1 MVSFEDIWSNNSPW
15 QRPIFIS
22 GVPGGTC
29 IISSNFEIDTVKLDP
44 LSDDLPEAVSA
55 FLEKNTPNLV
65 QFVHAIK
72 ASAYLDPIP
81 KGLKAKVRN
90 WEDLK
95 GFTAADCRNHI
106 LNILGN
112 NFTRADVSIRDGFH
126 FSKADQSV
134 DGPIPF
140 GWILF
145 PVPDYSADQYAVEA
159 KSLLVSAVKKAIKG
173 NKRVCL
179 LNQTGGKYGSIRP
192 VLARAL
198 YLSPARIRTSVHSS
212 FDNIAAVV
220 CSRYAPGTGYPSSI
234 CSAAAAAQ

>member
-1 MVSFEDIWSNNSPW
+1 MAVNTSNPSIGFEENESNDWKEPFDLQKKLFKDQKELFDLQKKLFKVPFEDWKELFDFRMVSFEDIWSNNSPW

-140 GWILF
+140 G
-145 PVPDYSADQYAVEA
+145 
-159 KSLLVSAVKKAIKG
+159 
-173 NKRVCL
+173 
-179 LNQTGGKYGSIRP
+179 
-192 VLARAL
+192 
-198 YLSPARIRTSVHSS
+198 
-212 FDNIAAVV
+212 
-220 CSRYAPGTGYPSSI
+220 
-234 CSAAAAAQ
+234 